1 MPTATPARAELQ
13 PGLWGAADY
22 QGSFQYRYDGSAEK
36 QGSPPPFADPRHEDG
51 RWQSVTGIGK
61 PPGRGTAT
69 VLWLRTRLT
78 GPPLHNPM
86 LYLRLSSHTAELYLD
101 GQPVTP
107 YMSTQTLTDFL
118 VSTRDEYLL
127 PLERDYV
134 GKTLVL
140 RLSSAAPMI
149 GVTATPRLGEA
160 AAVTLDFVRLT
171 SNQGLVALLFLAV
184 AAVSAV
190 LFALRHTQRAYL
202 YFAIYCGS
210 IGIYDL
216 TLSGLLGVLVP
227 WPFPRLPS
235 QILSLTLAC
244 AAICSYV
251 SSILD
256 SGPLRILRWV
266 RMTLLT
272 HLALSGAATLVD
284 PPRLL
289 LLIQPINILTGV
301 LLVSLIITVAR
312 AARRGNVDAKILSL
326 GFTIVLGLVMP
337 DILVATGIVA
347 GQFGS
352 NFNIGLVV
360 LALTL
365 AVILLR
371 RFVADHIRSVQ
382 LQFENTLAHK
392 RLGEQE
398 ALLHAAARMAKG
410 DLETQIT
417 VEDKS
422 PLAPLAVALE
432 QMRQDL
438 QSQVELL
445 RRMQRDLR
453 AQVDTLETR
462 NLEIVHLNEELRR
475 QIEQRSRRLL
485 DLYLPSSGTP
495 QRPTE
500 LQPGDLLGDYYRIV
514 RTIGQGGMGTVYQV
528 ERITDGRQ
536 LAAKVLRSAAVD
548 RTALGRFAREAQIMA
563 RLSHPSLV
571 AISDVD
577 VTTQG
582 VLYLIMELISGSSL
596 WQRRERYGD
605 IAWNR
610 VLLAQIADALA
621 ALHTCGVVHR
631 DLKPENVLVMDGEG
645 GQPLVKLA
653 DFGISLLLEENRPSS
668 AAAAPSDAQLASL
681 LPSAERGREQ
691 MDPTLQAPP
700 AAASTDGQSHPFS
713 LHPAGSDLPAESR
726 RPPSSNERALTQ
738 TGVIMGTPVYMAP
751 ELIQGSRHAQ
761 PAADV
766 FSLGVLA
773 FEMFT
778 GRPPFIQ
785 PPILM
790 RSLGAEL
797 VVPPLLRNRPGLDP
811 EVVTLIESCLATNPE
826 SRPSA
831 QQLASALRS
840 PLGA

>member
-22 QGSFQYRYDGSAEK
+22 KGSFQYRYEGRAEK
-36 QGSPPPFADPRHEDG
+36 QGSPPPFADPRHDDG
-51 RWQSVTGIGK
+51 GWQSATGIGK
-61 PPGRGTAT
+61 PPGRGPAT

-78 GPPLHNPM
+78 GPPLRNPM
-86 LYLRLSSHTAELYLD
+86 LYLRLSSHTADLYLD
-101 GQPVTP
+101 GHPVTP

-118 VSTRDEYLL
+118 VSVRDEYLL
-127 PLERDYV
+127 PLTPDYA

-140 RLSSAAPMI
+140 RISSAAPMI
-149 GVTATPRLGEA
+149 GITATPRLGEA
-160 AAVTLDFVRLT
+160 SAVTLDFVR
-171 SNQGLVALLFLAV
+171 SASDQGLVALLFLAV

-216 TLSGLLGVLVP
+216 TLSGALGVLVP

-266 RMTLLT
+266 RMTLLA
-272 HLALSGAATLVD
+272 HLALSAAVTILD
-284 PPRLL
+284 PPRLI

-326 GFTIVLGLVMP
+326 GFTVVLGLVMP
-337 DILVATGIVA
+337 DILVATGVVS
-347 GQFGS
+347 GKFGS
-352 NFNIGLVV
+352 NFNVALLV

-392 RLGEQE
+392 RLSEQE

-410 DLETQIT
+410 DLETKIT

-445 RRMQRDLR
+445 HRMQRDLR
-453 AQVDTLETR
+453 AQVGTLETR
-462 NLEIVHLNEELRR
+462 NQEIVHLNEELRR

-495 QRPTE
+495 QRPSE
-500 LQPGDLLGDYYRIV
+500 LAPGDLLGDYYRIV

-582 VLYLIMELISGSSL
+582 VLYLIMELVSGSSL

-610 VLLAQIADALA
+610 ALLAQIADALA

-631 DLKPENVLVMDGEG
+631 DLKPENVMVIDGEG
-645 GQPLVKLA
+645 GRPLVKLA
-653 DFGISLLLEENRPSS
+653 DFGISLLLEENRPNS
-668 AAAAPSDAQLASL
+668 AAAAQPSDAQLAAL
-681 LPSAERGREQ
+681 LPRAEPGREQ
-691 MDPTLQAPP
+691 MEPTLEALRTS
-700 AAASTDGQSHPFS
+700 ASAQGQSNP
-713 LHPAGSDLPAESR
+713 LHPAGSDLPADSR
-726 RPPSSNERALTQ
+726 RPSSGNERALTQ

-751 ELIQGSRHAQ
+751 ELLQGSRHAQ

-778 GRPPFIQ
+778 GRPPFLQ

-811 EVVTLIESCLATNPE
+811 VVVTLIESCLATNPE

-840 PLGA
+840 SLSA